1 MIERGTGLAPVG
13 VAGAIAAVH
22 GVPAASITP
31 VESPGEVNHVF
42 VVRGAGETRGGHVVR
57 FLVDPREDDVV
68 DAEAWALQQASAHG
82 IPGPTTVATGHL
94 QGLPYL
100 VSVFVEGA
108 AGTSRPSLGLWSA
121 LGRYARTVST
131 IPVPTDAPAALFSR
145 FGTDLA
151 AAWRDHLAYNLDAL
165 TADDPLVGLGA
176 YPAERRQDLR
186 AMVTRLRDAD
196 LAVGLT
202 HGDLK
207 LENLLVP
214 EHGPP
219 VLLDWGSVTTGPSPW
234 SDLTALWSKHRTLGT
249 PTEPELRAAVDGCG
263 FSLDDVA
270 GLLDDLHVLHRL
282 DVARWAADRRP
293 DRVPEMVTACRHAL
307 RVDP

>member
-1 MIERGTGLAPVG
+1 MIGSEDGLAPED
-13 VAGAIAAVH
+13 VAAAIAAEH
-22 GVPAASITP
+22 GIPTGSIAP
-31 VESPGEVNHVF
+31 VASPGEVNHVF

-68 DAEAWALQQASAHG
+68 DAEAWAVEQASAHG
-82 IPGPTTVATGHL
+82 TPGPRTVATGHL

-100 VSVFVEGA
+100 VSVFVEGE
-108 AGTSRPSLGLWSA
+108 AGTSRPSLGLWST
-121 LGRYARTVST
+121 LGRYARTVSS

-176 YPAERRQDLR
+176 YPAERRAGLR
-186 AMVTRLRDAD
+186 AMITGLREAD
-196 LAVGLT
+196 LTVGLT

-234 SDLTALWSKHRTLGT
+234 GDLTTLWSKHRTLRT
-249 PTEPELRAAVDGCG
+249 PTERELRAAVDGCG

-270 GLLDDLHVLHRL
+270 DLLDGLHVLHRL
-282 DVARWAADRRP
+282 DLVRWAADRRP
-293 DRVPEMVTACRHAL
+293 DRVPEMVAACRRAL